1 MTRTNLLLN
10 GAFRSGVTGWTA
22 EQATISADS
31 GRMRVIPS
39 SSSWT
44 VSSDSTPV
52 TPGQWVSLAADIT
65 AGDSPVDLCLRF
77 AGTDGP
83 APRASAPAGS
93 TGRVVVTAQ
102 APAGATTVQAALSAS
117 TGGVAAAYPPLSSRD
132 AWELGAAVQAADGVA
147 AGAWVVPAGADVSD
161 GKATVTGT
169 LSMGVPAAAVAG
181 HTLGLSWSASTS
193 VAGALVQRGGFYG
206 VTADGI
212 LKKSYLAR
220 GFQGLTDTETTYQDS
235 VTIPSAE
242 TLAEDGVEVVYPV
255 VFLAAGVTFT
265 RIEVVDETTQ
275 TLWADN
281 TILQLGDTQRDVS
294 DTSFFDGDT
303 RPVRIG
309 DTGKALVYSWTGV
322 PGGSPSREEV
332 GRWPIFTLTAIIPD
346 GDAPVVQVIVP
357 GLYAR
362 SGTQL
367 RVTGHAENGF
377 SWTVRGSGSMG
388 NDSQLVL
395 GDALAP
401 VNTPLTYR
409 IVRPW
414 DGQTVESTP
423 VTRPWSGRSL
433 MTDVLGGGRL
443 DLIWQ
448 GDDSR
453 APDQRITAHEI
464 PGRPT
469 PVMVFAPVMGAGTVS
484 LTARTSGAHTQTM
497 TALAA
502 RPTIAVL
509 FHNPARC
516 FQCRR
521 GVCDVPL
528 TTVMALTSVSQARTP
543 RQDQAERA
551 WTIKGT
557 ICSVPEPQRIVG
569 LSVWD
574 DFDAAALTW
583 VRLDAMGLSWDDFD
597 ATIWQEVR

>member
-1 MTRTNLLLN
+1 
-10 GAFRSGVTGWTA
+10 
-22 EQATISADS
+22 
-31 GRMRVIPS
+31 
-39 SSSWT
+39 
-44 VSSDSTPV
+44 
-52 TPGQWVSLAADIT
+52 
-65 AGDSPVDLCLRF
+65 
-77 AGTDGP
+77 
-83 APRASAPAGS
+83 
-93 TGRVVVTAQ
+93 
-102 APAGATTVQAALSAS
+102 
-117 TGGVAAAYPPLSSRD
+117 
-132 AWELGAAVQAADGVA
+132 
-147 AGAWVVPAGADVSD
+147 
-161 GKATVTGT
+161 
-169 LSMGVPAAAVAG
+169 MGIPAAAVAG
-181 HTLGLSWSASTS
+181 HTLALSWSASTT
-193 VAGALVQRGGFYG
+193 VAGTLVQRGGFYG
-206 VTADGI
+206 VTADGVF
-212 LKKSYLAR
+212 KKSYLAR
-220 GFQGLTDTETTYQDS
+220 GFQGLTETETAYKDS
-235 VTIPSAE
+235 VAIPSAE

-265 RIEVVDETTQ
+265 RVEVVDETAQ

-281 TILQLGDTQRDVS
+281 AILQIGDAQRDVS

-303 RPVRIG
+303 SPVRIG

-362 SGTQL
+362 SGTPVK
-367 RVTGHAENGF
+367 VTGHTPGGF
-377 SWTVRGSGSMG
+377 SWTVRGSGRMG
-388 NDSQLVL
+388 SGSQLVL

-433 MTDVLGGGRL
+433 MTDVIGGGRL

-497 TALAA
+497 TALVA

>member
-1 MTRTNLLLN
+1 MARTNLLLN
-10 GAFRSGVTGWTA
+10 GAFGSGVAGWAA
-22 EQATISADS
+22 EQAAISADS

-44 VSSDSTPV
+44 VSSDSTTV
-52 TPGQWVSLAADIT
+52 TQGQWVSLAADIT

-77 AGTDGP
+77 AGADGP
-83 APRASAPAGS
+83 VPRVSAPAGS

-102 APAGATTVQAALSAS
+102 APAGATTVQAVLATSP
-117 TGGVAAAYPPLSSRD
+117 GGAPVYPPSSSRD
-132 AWELGAAVQAADGVA
+132 AWVLGAAVQAADGVA
-147 AGAWVVPAGADVSD
+147 TGAWVVPTGADVSD

-169 LSMGVPAAAVAG
+169 LSMGVPAATVAG
-181 HTLGLSWSASTS
+181 HTLGLSWSASTT
-193 VAGALVQRGGFYG
+193 VAGTLVQRGGFYG
-206 VTADGI
+206 VTADGVF
-212 LKKSYLAR
+212 KKSYLAR
-220 GFQGLTDTETTYQDS
+220 GFQGLTETETAYKDS
-235 VTIPSAE
+235 VAIPSAE
-242 TLAEDGVEVVYPV
+242 TLAEDGVEVIYPI

-265 RIEVVDETTQ
+265 RVEVVDETAQ

-281 TILQLGDTQRDVS
+281 AILQIGNAQRDVS

-303 RPVRIG
+303 SPVRIG

-332 GRWPIFTLTAIIPD
+332 GRWPIFTLTAIISD

-362 SGTQL
+362 SGTPVK
-367 RVTGHAENGF
+367 VTGHTPNGF
-377 SWTVRGSGSMG
+377 SWTVRGSDRMG
-388 NDSQLVL
+388 NGSQLVL

-433 MTDVLGGGRL
+433 MTDVIGGGRL

-464 PGRPT
+464 PGRST
-469 PVMVFAPVMGAGTVS
+469 PVMVFAPAMGAGTVS

-502 RPTIAVL
+502 RPTIALL

-551 WTIKGT
+551 WTLKGT

-569 LSVWD
+569 LSAWD
-574 DFDAAALTW
+574 DLDAAALTW
-583 VRLDAMGLSWDDFD
+583 TRLDAMGLAWDDFD

>member
-1 MTRTNLLLN
+1 M
-10 GAFRSGVTGWTA
+10 
-22 EQATISADS
+22 
-31 GRMRVIPS
+31 
-39 SSSWT
+39 
-44 VSSDSTPV
+44 
-52 TPGQWVSLAADIT
+52 
-65 AGDSPVDLCLRF
+65 
-77 AGTDGP
+77 
-83 APRASAPAGS
+83 
-93 TGRVVVTAQ
+93 
-102 APAGATTVQAALSAS
+102 
-117 TGGVAAAYPPLSSRD
+117 
-132 AWELGAAVQAADGVA
+132 
-147 AGAWVVPAGADVSD
+147 
-161 GKATVTGT
+161 
-169 LSMGVPAAAVAG
+169 
-181 HTLGLSWSASTS
+181 
-193 VAGALVQRGGFYG
+193 
-206 VTADGI
+206 
-212 LKKSYLAR
+212 
-220 GFQGLTDTETTYQDS
+220 
-235 VTIPSAE
+235 
-242 TLAEDGVEVVYPV
+242 
-255 VFLAAGVTFT
+255 TFT
-265 RIEVVDETTQ
+265 RVEVVDETTQ
-275 TLWADN
+275 TLWTDN
-281 TILQLGDTQRDVS
+281 AILQVGDAQGDVS

-309 DTGKALVYSWTGV
+309 NTGKALVYSWTGV
-322 PGGSPSREEV
+322 PGSSPSREEV

-362 SGTQL
+362 SGTRV
-367 RVTGHAENGF
+367 RVTGHTPDGF
-377 SWTVRGSGSMG
+377 SWVVRGSGSMG
-388 NDSQLVL
+388 NGSQLVL

-409 IVRPW
+409 IVQPW

-433 MTDVLGGGRL
+433 MTDVIGGGRL

-528 TTVMALTSVSQARTP
+528 TTVMALTSVTQARTP

-583 VRLDAMGLSWDDFD
+583 ARLDAMGLSWDDFD

>member
-10 GAFRSGVTGWTA
+10 GAFGSGVTGWTA

-39 SSSWT
+39 SSSWA
-44 VSSDSTPV
+44 VSSDSTTV

-65 AGDSPVDLCLRF
+65 ASDSPADLCLRF

-102 APAGATTVQAALSAS
+102 APDGATTVQAALAAS
-117 TGGVAAAYPPLSSRD
+117 TGGVAAYPPLSSRD
-132 AWELGAAVQAADGVA
+132 AWELGAAVQAADGA
-147 AGAWVVPAGADVSD
+147 ATGAWVVPAGADVSD

-169 LSMGVPAAAVAG
+169 LSMGIPAAAVAG
-181 HTLGLSWSASTS
+181 HTLALSWSASTT
-193 VAGALVQRGGFYG
+193 VAGTLVQRGGFHG
-206 VTADGI
+206 VTADGV

-220 GFQGLTDTETTYQDS
+220 GFQGLTDTETAYKDS
-235 VTIPSAE
+235 VTIPSGEA
-242 TLAEDGVEVVYPV
+242 LAEDGVEVVYPV

-265 RIEVVDETTQ
+265 RVEVVDETTQ
-275 TLWADN
+275 TLWTDN
-281 TILQLGDTQRDVS
+281 AILQVGDAQGDVS

-309 DTGKALVYSWTGV
+309 NTGKALVYSWTGV

-362 SGTQL
+362 SGTRV
-367 RVTGHAENGF
+367 RVTGHTPDGF
-377 SWTVRGSGSMG
+377 SWVVRGSGSMG
-388 NDSQLVL
+388 NGSQLVL

-409 IVRPW
+409 IVQPW

-433 MTDVLGGGRL
+433 MTDVIGGGRL

-497 TALAA
+497 TALVA

-528 TTVMALTSVSQARTP
+528 TTVMALTSVTQARTP

-569 LSVWD
+569 LSI
-574 DFDAAALTW
+574 
-583 VRLDAMGLSWDDFD
+583 WDDFD